1 MLEKLGVLKI
11 LKQYK
16 NQFVRWESFLDGRY
30 KEQARLQDIIDF
42 WLEQGYEINVSGEFG
57 LQLTEL
63 PDRLYPWELQENLH
77 THRMGKKIFHYEEI
91 DSTNREALDMAKNGA
106 EEGTVV
112 VSECQRQGRGRFQ
125 RVWESPR
132 SKGTYFSFILRPCV
146 PMKSV
151 PQLTLLTGVAV
162 AQSMREVSGC
172 VASVKWPNDILINGK
187 KVCGIL
193 AEAKTRKGGQYPEYI
208 VIGVGM
214 NVNFAYDEFP
224 PDIQAVATSLFL
236 ESGHLINR
244 VELTRVFLRNFENH
258 YEQFLLNGYN
268 YLRLVWLDYNCTIGH
283 EVSITGHTGEKLS
296 GVAVDLG
303 SNGGIVIKDVKSK
316 ELKEY
321 LAGDVSIGSQNFH

>member
-1 MLEKLGVLKI
+1 
-11 LKQYK
+11 
-16 NQFVRWESFLDGRY
+16 
-30 KEQARLQDIIDF
+30 
-42 WLEQGYEINVSGEFG
+42 
-57 LQLTEL
+57 
-63 PDRLYPWELQENLH
+63 
-77 THRMGKKIFHYEEI
+77 MGKKIFHYEEI

-244 VELTRVFLRNFENH
+244 VERRICGWITSFLRRRKFLH
-258 YEQFLLNGYN
+258 YDFLFIASMVR
-268 YLRLVWLDYNCTIGH
+268 RLSSKPT
-283 EVSITGHTGEKLS
+283 
-296 GVAVDLG
+296 LG
-303 SNGGIVIKDVKSK
+303 QRDINGGFDLWGISSAGRAPALHAGGRRFEPCILHQCRILSDICT
-316 ELKEY
+316 LKTE
-321 LAGDVSIGSQNFH
+321 